1 MAKAKADVRAATPKK
16 QTPKAEHKAATTG
29 DVKIDVAT
37 VAAAVN
43 GLPAP
48 TEATGRAW
56 LAQYPESYTLTLAS
70 QTRAPGVLGEAWG
83 WFQLARTALEGEVGK
98 SIRYPLARL
107 GFLGRCVLDLAG
119 VLEEDRKA
127 KRSNVTLKQAK
138 TAAEALAQAV
148 LSELRATVREAAGR
162 HDTMKKEL
170 DERLAEAASATTV
183 GELRGLAALLDE
195 WFAHTDADVRELVAS
210 AMLTADDAAN
220 ARRHADA
227 VTLAST
233 ARRGKDTAD
242 RDSPEV
248 SVREGRLLAEMRVL
262 RNAFINARAQRD
274 DKRIPALVPGPAT
287 RAIFGRAATPEPTP
301 APVQ

>member
-16 QTPKAEHKAATTG
+16 KAPKAEGVTTG
-29 DVKIDVAT
+29 DVKIDVAM

-48 TEATGRAW
+48 TEAAVRAW

-83 WFQLARTALEGEVGK
+83 WFQSARTALEGEVGK
-98 SIRYPLARL
+98 GIRYPLARL

-119 VLEEDRKA
+119 ALEEDRKA

-162 HDTMKKEL
+162 HPVMKAEL
-170 DERLAEAASATTV
+170 DARLAEAASASTV
-183 GELRGLAALLDE
+183 GELRALAALLDE
-195 WFAHTDADVRELVAS
+195 WLTHADADVRELVAS
-210 AMLTADDAAN
+210 AMLSADDAAN

-233 ARRGKDTAD
+233 ARRGKDTTD

-274 DKRIPALVPGPAT
+274 DKRIPALAPGPAT